1 MQDMEKQV
9 KEFATG
15 LEQLVDRFISGE
27 LGNEIGKNMDK
38 HMTGFIHHFEDG
50 YSKFEQ
56 ASHRFKLVQAGW
68 PQAGCCLSYLPCIGM
83 GGHVPGVWACST
95 CTAVDIDLLRGLQL
109 NS

>member
-1 MQDMEKQV
+1 MEKQV

-56 ASHRFKLVQAGW
+56 ASRNLKFGW
-68 PQAGCCLSYLPCIGM
+68 PQAGCGLSYPNCIGM
-83 GGHVPGVWACST
+83 GVHFPGCVLVFGPA
-95 CTAVDIDLLRGLQL
+95 ARAQLLSLIC
-109 NS
+109 

>member
-1 MQDMEKQV
+1 MDTFSVALSWSDRFLSSVQDMEKQV

-56 ASHRFKLVQAGW
+56 AK
-68 PQAGCCLSYLPCIGM
+68 PQLAVACRVCLA
-83 GGHVPGVWACST
+83 VPQVLMFQVA
-95 CTAVDIDLLRGLQL
+95 R
-109 NS
+109 

>member
-1 MQDMEKQV
+1 MEKQV

-56 ASHRFKLVQAGW
+56 ASRNIKFGQATGR
-68 PQAGCCLSYLPCIGM
+68 AVACRVCLAL
-83 GGHVPGVWACST
+83 A
-95 CTAVDIDLLRGLQL
+95 
-109 NS
+109 